1 MRLSVLAYATV
12 AAGLGVAVAGAYA
25 AVGKPLTALALLG
38 AAALAAELLEE
49 PEGGRVRAPVGP
61 GVFRVASGVD
71 IAAVIVL
78 GPWRGALVAGAAA
91 LLARLVRGPWRL
103 ALFQASAFALAA
115 LAAGYAFVLGGGT
128 PGELSFPDDL
138 VPLTLLAVAYL
149 IVSRG
154 LLQVVGDL
162 EVLQPDFPAA
172 AAEAGLGAVI
182 ALCAIGHPW
191 DAVVVI
197 PVAFAVNEA
206 HARVRRSR
214 LETLHALETF
224 ANIVDERDPYT
235 YRHSMRV
242 AGLRRLARP
251 RARAP
256 LLRHRPPALGRAPAR
271 PRQGR
276 RRRGRAR
283 QVRKADARRVG
294 RRLAS
299 AAAVRAAPA
308 PLRGLR
314 ERGARGRVPPRAL
327 RRQGATT
334 RSRRATSRS
343 PRTSSSSP
351 TASTR

>member
-1 MRLSVLAYATV
+1 M
-12 AAGLGVAVAGAYA
+12 
-25 AVGKPLTALALLG
+25 TALALLG
-38 AAALAAELLEE
+38 AAALAAELIEE
-49 PEGGRVRAPVGP
+49 PESVRVRAPVGP

-115 LAAGYAFVLGGGT
+115 LAAGLRVRARRRHA
-128 PGELSFPDDL
+128 GELVLPDDL

-162 EVLQPDFPAA
+162 EVLQPDFAAA
-172 AAEAGLGAVI
+172 AAEAGLGAII
-182 ALCAIGHPW
+182 ALCALGHPW

-235 YRHSMRV
+235 YRHSIRV
-242 AGLRRLARP
+242 AALRGLARP

-276 RRRGRAR
+276 RRRRGAR
-283 QVRKADARRVG
+283 QVRQADARRMG
-294 RRLAS
+294 RGLAG
-299 AAAVRAAPA
+299 AAALGAAPA
-308 PLRGLR
+308 ALRGLR
-314 ERGARGRVPPRAL
+314 REARAVEYHRERFDGRGYYAIPPGDQPLAAHFL
-327 RRQGATT
+327 VVAD
-334 RSRRATSRS
+334 SFDAMTSDR
-343 PRTSSSSP
+343 PYRP
-351 TASTR
+351 GL